1 MKAKWVKVTNKRLY
15 NGFLIDVKSY
25 ELEKAQRLNIPIKVY
40 IKDSGRWVT
49 ILPEKFSNG
58 EYGSKLWKSKYK
70 NGKPYYL
77 VSFSVRT
84 DAEKEEAK
92 KEEEKVSA
100 TQGLFSTMTLDRLQN
115 MKKQIFKH

>member
-1 MKAKWVKVTNKRLY
+1 MVMIV
-15 NGFLIDVKSY
+15 FI
-25 ELEKAQRLNIPIKVY
+25 
-40 IKDSGRWVT
+40 
-49 ILPEKFSNG
+49 
-58 EYGSKLWKSKYK
+58 
-70 NGKPYYL
+70 
-77 VSFSVRT
+77 VRT